1 MHRFQKEISMYTEV
15 KNIEKNQVVKMAE
28 QVDYQP
34 GQVISKT
41 LAQSEYVSITVFS
54 FEKGE
59 EISTFP
65 DSSSATSAPMAM
77 PTHCPAP
84 IATGSFKSSTKLAKN
99 MEFCTSQKSAFS
111 I

>member
-1 MHRFQKEISMYTEV
+1 MYTEV

-34 GQVISKT
+34 GQVVSKT

-59 EISTFP
+59 EISTHASGG
-65 DSSSATSAPMAM
+65 DAM
-77 PTHCPAP
+77 VTVLEG
-84 IATGSFKSSTKLAKN
+84 TGKFTVGGVEHILNAGETIIMPRNVPHAVYGQERFKMLLTVV
-99 MEFCTSQKSAFS
+99 F
-111 I
+111 

>member
-1 MHRFQKEISMYTEV
+1 MY
-15 KNIEKNQVVKMAE
+15 KNINKQEKLELKNVVEYQEGQVV
-28 QVDYQP
+28 
-34 GQVISKT
+34 SKT

-65 DSSSATSAPMAM
+65 DSSNATSAPMAM
-77 PTHCPAP
+77 STHCPTP
-84 IATGSFKSSTKLAKN
+84 IATSSFKSSTKLAKN